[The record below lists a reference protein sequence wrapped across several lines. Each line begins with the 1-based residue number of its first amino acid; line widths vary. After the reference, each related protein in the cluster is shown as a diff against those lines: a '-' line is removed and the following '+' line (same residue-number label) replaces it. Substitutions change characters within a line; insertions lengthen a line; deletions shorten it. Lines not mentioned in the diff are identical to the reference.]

1 MLPNLTIHPPRA
13 SDGEALHALVRAIGA
28 RCVVDVWAGRVS
40 ISLGQTLIAV
50 QGEEW
55 IGFVAWQQDEMQA
68 VIVGLGVRANHR
80 RFGVATALV
89 NALAEHLRDA
99 GSRLVEAVVPC
110 DRTAAT
116 GVFEAAGFRHIGTH
130 AKGDAIFERRLG
142 RQRAD
147 GFGKGDKKLWQR
159 R

>member
-1 MLPNLTIHPPRA
+1 MLPNLTIYSPRA
-13 SDGEALHALVRAIGA
+13 LEGEALDALVRAIGP
-28 RCVVDVWAGRVS
+28 RCVVDVWAEGVS
-40 ISLGQTLIAV
+40 ISPGQTLIAV

-68 VIVGLGVRANHR
+68 VIVGLGVRATHR
-80 RFGVATALV
+80 RFGMATALL

-99 GSRLVEAVVPC
+99 GLRLVEAIVPC
-110 DRTAAT
+110 DTTDAT
-116 GVFEAAGFRHIGTH
+116 GVFEATGFRHIGEH
-130 AKGDAIFERRLG
+130 AKGYAIFERRLG

-147 GFGKGDKKLWQR
+147 GFGKGGEGLWQR